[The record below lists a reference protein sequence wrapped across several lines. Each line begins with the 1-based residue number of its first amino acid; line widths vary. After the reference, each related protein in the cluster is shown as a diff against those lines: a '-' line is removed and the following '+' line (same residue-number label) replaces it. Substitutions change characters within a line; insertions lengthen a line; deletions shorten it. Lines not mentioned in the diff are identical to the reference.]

1 VVPREQLRNNGE
13 KLQRSRRI
21 RLENDH
27 RSRHREIKREIKGRL
42 RSEYI
47 CTWCAGGGGH
57 RSRHIDRVGEGRSRG
72 AEHVSSAVVARGLAG
87 ILANPRIPCDQERYD
102 LKRPNPWDGMGP
114 LFSSFV
120 WFMSIHPRV
129 VES

>member
-1 VVPREQLRNNGE
+1 
-13 KLQRSRRI
+13 
-21 RLENDH
+21 
-27 RSRHREIKREIKGRL
+27 
-42 RSEYI
+42 
-47 CTWCAGGGGH
+47 
-57 RSRHIDRVGEGRSRG
+57 
-72 AEHVSSAVVARGLAG
+72 VARGLAG